1 MPSGSDLRAER
12 RGAPGRAE
20 VDDRRRAVD
29 AAAVKRAERA
39 LGEVRVVA
47 ERGRLEVEVP
57 VLGLAI
63 AEVRD
68 VGEH

>member
-1 MPSGSDLRAER
+1 MER
-12 RGAPGRAE
+12 LPAC
-20 VDDRRRAVD
+20 
-29 AAAVKRAERA
+29 ERA

>member
-1 MPSGSDLRAER
+1 MTYNCTECLWNVSL
-12 RGAPGRAE
+12 
-20 VDDRRRAVD
+20 
-29 AAAVKRAERA
+29 RAERA